1 MPKYEPMTSN
11 FNDANSVDDII
22 NKYNFDDSTEYA
34 YAKTSKKD
42 FLRAYFLNSR
52 ARQAFFEEEIV
63 IRQKHSLQDAMEK
76 GYDAVKKE
84 VYEKNLGKLDDLSI
98 FSNWQ
103 LKANDKRVQSWKSI
117 TLDEK
122 YQFFIK
128 QSNDQEL
135 GGGNVAYIN
144 TVNPF
149 ILKFKLKAAGSI
161 GKLIDAIK
169 KQINPNTED
178 EFPSEVDANF
188 GVDFNASFAKSIN
201 GYGNL
206 CLWTSLPIY
215 DFQNHRTDDIMP
227 IYLNLSGFCCSYE
240 HTIGFTL
247 GGNAS
252 YKPTRAQV
260 DSFDEN
266 GKQIFDKDGKP
277 VKEDSKKIADILA
290 SNWSATAT
298 LNLIDLKHKISCL
311 RASYR
316 LITPNDKMLIPDIV
330 SEKNTAVKDI
340 ALEDINRLF
349 FDKDIYQGYATKN
362 PTNSLEKFGTLESG
376 KIIKGKVAKP
386 KHNIITGSRQQESES
401 DPRFV
406 VTTTESGHYI
416 KLGEVSA
423 KAGYK
428 VNSLEI
434 HDSDSDKIKKYRE
447 KIKEYDEIINLE
459 FTNREG
465 TLSEQLNPIYD
476 SIDTLKTEVE
486 ARLCVFDRKSYSKIR
501 TINVAIPFDRS
512 LLVPDKS
519 LTKGTQ
525 DKLSLHEKSTSGK
538 GLKDYYH
545 VKGIRNNSTNYKPVT
560 IANNNVDDLAK
571 LNLGRETFLDRLSG
585 HAQDIANPNPG
596 VDPVADPQKVDNF
609 LSDTFNFQ
617 DATDSRETD
626 AIVIQNTILNYTQD
640 FDIEI
645 SMDSQSKNSWFNSK
659 KASLITA
666 LASTE
671 DSTKGGQ
678 VSKEYDLD
686 KRKSNEELKK
696 QIIDYINA
704 NEPSKGKDFSP
715 AKALE
720 EFLASEN
727 GSGIK
732 STNNISYISL
742 CRLLEKKPLDSE
754 YENTTSSAIYFGS
767 SFNVPV
773 YQNLMNY
780 INTLEE
786 QYTYDYNIIDNVTR
800 IIENGNNKSDI
811 YLDIYFALME
821 ECLKHSNYDSV
832 EGIEKRLEDGIERII
847 SITLN
852 NALRGIV
859 ALRKQK
865 WKSNGVHVFS
875 SADHDFKYWMQN
887 RLHELDYLLCQEF
900 SAYLGMIAD
909 FHNSTT
915 HSQYSQ
921 IKTAFRFIRLRNMFL
936 VKFLELKKLFIKK
949 RRLNGVDISN
959 EHLKMFNSIITFL
972 CSFDFKNLTKD
983 FNFNDEYESQ
993 IFEHF
998 FNGCV
1003 NIEGFMESLTKM
1015 QQACVNSSVPY
1026 LNFLKYL
1033 SDKTNK
1039 DMLNGLIENI
1049 SKLGFTTSLVIES
1062 CWKANE
1068 QTLGDL
1074 NIDINNKNKE
1084 DKAIQQSVGRLYKQ
1098 ISNKANNDK
1107 RFTTDNFV
1115 GFRILKQEASTNT
1128 NVAKFTIGLRA
1139 EISSGTV
1146 ELRAGDT
1153 KLVNV
1158 NVYKILKKYGVD
1170 NVCGIP
1176 VKAFKEIVECLTE
1189 ATLDLEVGMTN
1200 NEERSSQA
1208 LVTIIAQNQ
1217 ELKKYVRP
1225 TIVL

>member
-22 NKYNFDDSTEYA
+22 NKYNFDHSTEYA

-103 LKANDKRVQSWKSI
+103 LKANDKRVQLWRSI

-178 EFPSEVDANF
+178 KFPSEVDANF

-215 DFQNHRTDDIMP
+215 DFQNHRTDDVMP

-252 YKPTRAQV
+252 YKPTRAQK
-260 DSFDEN
+260 N

-416 KLGEVSA
+416 KLGEISA
-423 KAGYK
+423 KADYK

-434 HDSDSDKIKKYRE
+434 HDSDELKKYRE

-525 DKLSLHEKSTSGK
+525 DKLSLHEKSISGK

-571 LNLGRETFLDRLSG
+571 LNLGRETLLDRLSG

-704 NEPSKGKDFSP
+704 NEPSKSKDFSP

-780 INTLEE
+780 INILEE

-832 EGIEKRLEDGIERII
+832 EGIEQRLEDGIERII

-900 SAYLGMIAD
+900 SAYLGMITD

-949 RRLNGVDISN
+949 RRLNGVDISD

-1015 QQACVNSSVPY
+1015 QQACANSSVPY

-1139 EISSGTV
+1139 EVSSGTV

>member
-103 LKANDKRVQSWKSI
+103 LKANDKRIQSWKSI

-135 GGGNVAYIN
+135 GGGNLAYIN

-169 KQINPNTED
+169 KQINPDNED
-178 EFPSEVDANF
+178 KFPSEVDANF
-188 GVDFNASFAKSIN
+188 GIDFNASIAKSIN

-215 DFQNHRTDDIMP
+215 DSQNHRTDDVMP

-252 YKPTRAQV
+252 YKPSRAQV

-290 SNWSATAT
+290 SNWSGTAT
-298 LNLIDLKHKISCL
+298 LNLVDLKHKVSCL
-311 RASYR
+311 RACYR

-349 FDKDIYQGYATKN
+349 FDKDIYQGYATKDS
-362 PTNSLEKFGTLESG
+362 TNSLEKFGNLESG

-386 KHNIITGSRQQESES
+386 KHNIITGSRQQEAES

-416 KLGEVSA
+416 KLGEISA

-428 VNSLEI
+428 ANSLEI
-434 HDSDSDKIKKYRE
+434 HNSDELKKYRE

-476 SIDTLKTEVE
+476 SIDTLKTEIE

-501 TINVAIPFDRS
+501 TINIAIPFDRS
-512 LLVPDKS
+512 LLVPNKS
-519 LTKGTQ
+519 LAQSTQ
-525 DKLSLHEKSTSGK
+525 DKLSLHEKSISGK

-704 NEPSKGKDFSP
+704 NEPSKSKDFSP

-780 INTLEE
+780 INILEE

-832 EGIEKRLEDGIERII
+832 EGIEQRLEDGIERII

-949 RRLNGVDISN
+949 RRLNGVDISD